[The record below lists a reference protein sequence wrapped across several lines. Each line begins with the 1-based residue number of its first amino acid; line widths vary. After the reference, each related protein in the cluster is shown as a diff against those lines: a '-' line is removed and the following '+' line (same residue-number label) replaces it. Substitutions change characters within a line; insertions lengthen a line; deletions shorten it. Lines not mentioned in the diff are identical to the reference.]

1 MCGIIGY
8 IGDQPAIPILLEGLK
23 RLEYRGY
30 DSCGVAVLGDGPP
43 LCIKTQGKI
52 ANLQGRLNSVQTP
65 AAMGIGHTRW
75 ATHGRPSESNAHP
88 HSDCHGRIY
97 LIHNGIIENYGQL
110 QRELARKGHSFR
122 SETDTEVLV
131 HLIEENYHGDI
142 LQAVARSIERV
153 TGTFGLAVFHR
164 DEPDRIVLARR
175 GSPLVIGVGKGEMLA
190 ASDVSAILRHTDQ
203 VIYLDDNEIACI
215 RKNDFR
221 IMSLSEEVVERKP
234 ETVEW
239 QAEDTEKN
247 GFPHFMLKEIFE
259 QPDTV
264 INAIRGRILPEE
276 GVSKL
281 GGLEAVLPD
290 LKRMKRLIL
299 ISCGTS
305 YHAGL
310 LGRYIFEKLTDV
322 TVDVEI
328 ASEFRYRNIHLAPG
342 TVVLAIS
349 QSGETADTIAAV
361 REARRK
367 GALALGM
374 VNVVGSTIAR
384 ETQAGIYNHAGPEIG
399 VASTKIFTSQVVIL
413 CLLALLVGR
422 FKKLSMNDGMQILH
436 ALQQLPDQ
444 VRSVL
449 DRAEEIRSIAKDYYP
464 YRSFL
469 YLGRLFNYPTA
480 LEGAL
485 KLKEVSY
492 CHAEGYP
499 AGEMKHGPIAL
510 ISPECPV
517 MALCPQD
524 SAYEKMISNI
534 KEVEAR
540 GARIIAVGT
549 EGDARLLE
557 LATHFIGVP
566 PSIEILNPV
575 LCNIPQQLFAYYC
588 ALYRGC
594 EIDKPRNLA
603 KSVTVE

>member
-30 DSCGVAVLGDGPP
+30 DSCGVAVLGDGQP

-52 ANLQGRLNSVQTP
+52 ANLQGRLNSVQTS

-75 ATHGRPSESNAHP
+75 ATHGRPSEANAHP
-88 HSDCHGRIY
+88 HADCHGRIY
-97 LIHNGIIENYGQL
+97 LIHNGIIENYSQL

-122 SETDTEVLV
+122 SETDTEVLA
-131 HLIEENYHGDI
+131 HLVEENYQGDI

-164 DEPDRIVLARR
+164 DESDRIVLARR

-203 VIYLDDNEIACI
+203 VIYLDDNEIAAI

-221 IMSLSEEVVERKP
+221 IMSLSDEVVERAP

-281 GGLEAVLPD
+281 GGLESVLAD
-290 LKRMKRLIL
+290 LKRMKRLVL

-413 CLLALLVGR
+413 CLLALLAGR
-422 FKKLSMNDGMQILH
+422 FKKLSMNDGMQILN

-444 VRSVL
+444 VRSIL
-449 DRAEEIRSIAKDYYP
+449 DRAEEIRSIAKDYYT

-549 EGDARLLE
+549 EGDTRLPE

>member
-30 DSCGVAVLGDGPP
+30 DSCGVAVLDGERP

-52 ANLQGRLNSVQTP
+52 ANLQGRLKSVTTP
-65 AAMGIGHTRW
+65 ATLGIGHTRW
-75 ATHGRPSESNAHP
+75 ATHGRPSEVNAHP
-88 HSDCHGRIY
+88 HTDCNQRIF
-97 LIHNGIIENYGQL
+97 LIHNGIIENYAL
-110 QRELARKGHSFR
+110 LKRDLLRKGHVFT

-131 HLIEENYHGDI
+131 HQIEDCYQGDI
-142 LQAVARSIERV
+142 LQAVAGAIERV

-175 GSPLVIGVGKGEMLA
+175 GSPLVIGVGEGEMLA
-190 ASDVSAILRHTDQ
+190 ASDVSAILRHTDK
-203 VIYLDDNEIACI
+203 VIYLDDNEIASI
-215 RKNDFR
+215 QKDSFR
-221 IMSLSEEVVERKP
+221 IMSLSSEVVERVP
-234 ETVEW
+234 ETIEW
-239 QAEDTEKN
+239 QAVDTEKN
-247 GFPHFMLKEIFE
+247 GYPHYMLKEIFE
-259 QPDTV
+259 QPETIV
-264 INAIRGRILPEE
+264 NAIRGRILPEE

-281 GGLEAVLPD
+281 GGLDPVLPD
-290 LKRMKRLIL
+290 LKRMKRLVI

-310 LGRYIFEKLTDV
+310 LGRYLFEKLTDV
-322 TVDVEI
+322 IVDVEI
-328 ASEFRYRNIHLAPG
+328 ASEFRYRNIHLSPG

-413 CLLALLVGR
+413 GLLALLVGR
-422 FKKLSMNDGMQILH
+422 FKKLSMNDGMQILR
-436 ALQQLPDQ
+436 ALQELPDQ
-444 VRSVL
+444 AREIL
-449 DRAEEIRSIAKDYYP
+449 ERAEEIRAIAKDYYN

-469 YLGRLFNYPTA
+469 YLGRLYHYPTA

-517 MALCPQD
+517 MALCPED

-534 KEVEAR
+534 QEVAAR
-540 GARIIAVGT
+540 GARIIAIGT
-549 EGDARLLE
+549 QGDDRLPE
-557 LATHFIGVP
+557 MVDHFIGVP
-566 PSIEILNPV
+566 PTIEILNPV